1 MTEEDELL
9 IYMIKTDAGCFIS
22 DIEIKNGRRDRYQR
36 SRIKELFFDGIKPED
51 TYLNNWLR
59 IDSYPRKVQRKEA
72 DKQIN
77 KMWVLRNPDME
88 SKALPLRLKE
98 EELDYEDTTYDLYK
112 LSYKTVPGELVDIP
126 HKIEIIL
133 EVENFKL
140 PPVIDYIYNEDRRGV
155 YKVTHA
161 DVEHQMLDKL
171 IIPEVVLHEYP
182 CKLSSKD
189 MYRIVRYHIKNN
201 IDMRYARITSDYDF
215 CFTVKKKAE
224 LIGPGKIKHSATSD
238 SNFEVSDDIET
249 FREFDVFEMTHDK
262 ENYRGY
268 TPIRGISARNQHELK
283 EKIENYLKELMEHIN
298 APTVEYETG
307 RQGLWKNLS

>member
-1 MTEEDELL
+1 MTEENELL
-9 IYMIKTDAGCFIS
+9 IYMIKTDDGCFIT
-22 DIEIKNGRRDRYQR
+22 DAELKNGHVYRYHR
-36 SRIKELFFDGIKPED
+36 SKIEGLFFDGKRPEESYLKSWYKIKSYPEKVQEKEPD
-51 TYLNNWLR
+51 KR
-59 IDSYPRKVQRKEA
+59 IDE
-72 DKQIN
+72 I
-77 KMWVLRNPDME
+77 WILRNPDMQ
-88 SKALPLRLKE
+88 SKALPLRRDYE
-98 EELDYEDTTYDLYK
+98 TLDYEDSVSDLYK

-126 HKIEIIL
+126 HRIEVVL

-140 PPVIDYIYNEDRRGV
+140 PPLIDYTYNEDRRGV
-155 YKVTHA
+155 YKITNA
-161 DVEHQMLDKL
+161 NIEHQWLDKL

-182 CKLSSKD
+182 CKLSSSD
-189 MYRIVRYHIKNN
+189 MYRIVRYYIKNN

-224 LIGPGKIKHSATSD
+224 LIGPGKIKHSTTSD
-238 SNFEVSDDIET
+238 SIFEISDDIET

-298 APTVEYETG
+298 APTVEYENG